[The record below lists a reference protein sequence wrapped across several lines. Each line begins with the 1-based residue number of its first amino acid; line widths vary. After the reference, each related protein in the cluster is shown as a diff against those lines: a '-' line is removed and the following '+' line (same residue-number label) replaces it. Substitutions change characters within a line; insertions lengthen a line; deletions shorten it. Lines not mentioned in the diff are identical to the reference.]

1 MDQAL
6 KQRLVGA
13 TVLIVLGVVLL
24 PMLLSGQP
32 ELQNEAA
39 RIEVP
44 EKPPELSIETR
55 RFPVG
60 ERSPSQPSVT
70 EAQEPADPE
79 PQAGPVEAGAPV
91 AGPAPVPA
99 TPTGA
104 VEETAEPAAESST
117 ELAPPDPR
125 PADPQ
130 PGGEAGSA
138 RGRYLVQVAS
148 FSNPGNANN
157 LATLLRENQLPVVLD
172 NVVTGAGRLHRV
184 RVGPFDELAAADAS
198 AERIRAILS
207 DLSPRVVD
215 LRPDENAPVTDPSD
229 PLVRWVVQAGSF
241 AEEANAAELG
251 ARLREAGF
259 AAFVET
265 VNDASSTAWK
275 VKIGPVIERQ
285 SAVQLAAEL
294 KQKLAIDGLVMS
306 VD

>member
-32 ELQNEAA
+32 EFQNETA

-44 EKPPELSIETR
+44 EKPPELSVETR

-60 ERSPSQPSVT
+60 GGDPVQPPKVD
-70 EAQEPADPE
+70 EQPIADPE
-79 PQAGPVEAGAPV
+79 PQAKAGEAAV
-91 AGPAPVPA
+91 AADEPAPVESA
-99 TPTGA
+99 RSER
-104 VEETAEPAAESST
+104 VEAAAAPAAESVIDPEPAVET
-117 ELAPPDPR
+117 APSP
-125 PADPQ
+125 
-130 PGGEAGSA
+130 
-138 RGRYLVQVAS
+138 GRYLVQVAS

-157 LATLLRENQLPVVLD
+157 LAALLRENQLPVVMD

-184 RVGPFDELAAADAS
+184 RVGPFDELSAADAS
-198 AERIRAILS
+198 VERIRALLS

-229 PLVRWVVQAGSF
+229 PLVRWVVQVGSF
-241 AEEANAAELG
+241 AEEANAAELS

-259 AAFVET
+259 TAFVEL
-265 VNDASSTAWK
+265 VSDASGTAWK

-306 VD
+306 GD